1 MHVKIFWAPI
11 IFHVALKMYR
21 NRARPKITCSVMC
34 CNVNGIIKEVG
45 LDQLFWP
52 SPRYIEQLF
61 LRGKLEKPSKEMAQK
76 NTRPK
81 KLSKGI
87 GKET

>member
-11 IFHVALKMYR
+11 TFHVALKMYR
-21 NRARPKITCSVMC
+21 NWARPKITCSVMC

-45 LDQLFWP
+45 LDQLFRP

-61 LRGKLEKPSKEMAQK
+61 LRRKLERPSKEMAQK
-76 NTRPK
+76 NTGK
-81 KLSKGI
+81 KSVVKRDVQRN
-87 GKET
+87 

>member
-21 NRARPKITCSVMC
+21 NWARPKITCSVMC

-45 LDQLFWP
+45 LDQLLRP
-52 SPRYIEQLF
+52 CPRYIEQLF
-61 LRGKLEKPSKEMAQK
+61 LRGKLERPSKEMAPKKLDQK
-76 NTRPK
+76 N
-81 KLSKGI
+81 LSKGI
-87 GKET
+87 GKEI

>member
-11 IFHVALKMYR
+11 TFHVALKMYR
-21 NRARPKITCSVMC
+21 NWARPKITCSVMC

-45 LDQLFWP
+45 LDQLFRP

-76 NTRPK
+76 IQDQKN
-81 KLSKGI
+81 LSKGI
-87 GKET
+87 GKEI

>member
-21 NRARPKITCSVMC
+21 NWARPKITCSVMC

-45 LDQLFWP
+45 LDQLFRP

-61 LRGKLEKPSKEMAQK
+61 LRGKLERPSKEMAQK
-76 NTRPK
+76 N
-81 KLSKGI
+81 I
-87 GKET
+87 GKKSVVKRDVQRN